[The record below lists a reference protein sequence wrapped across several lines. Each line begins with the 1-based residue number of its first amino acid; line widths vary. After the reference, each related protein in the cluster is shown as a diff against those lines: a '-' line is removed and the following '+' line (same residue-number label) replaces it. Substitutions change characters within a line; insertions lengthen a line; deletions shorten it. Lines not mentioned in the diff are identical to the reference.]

1 VLAQRNDSASKSPVS
16 EAQLCFPGHQEF
28 FFAFLQAVDSYSFG
42 VHLRNRTIS
51 VMLELGANHSAT
63 ICDIEKRLMNL
74 QIFARFLGYLVF
86 SPNWDDGAGM
96 DPTSSNIV
104 KPALAGDALEQL
116 DSLGLCVD
124 KSLNDAWR
132 EGYLVEVIPWV
143 TELLKMAKWDNFSQ
157 SSRKQRLLL
166 GQLRCIQEQLNSPR
180 QTATSRMFK
189 PTRQVLCFYL
199 ETLFHETVGFSKLTS
214 LPTVVLGDSWLSEN
228 ETSEEETRL
237 DQAALGFSSVILFAS
252 SPHVEDLH
260 SLIMRLSTSSSN
272 GGKSPGKT
280 KKLRPSIVSSG
291 ISSTDMASV
300 FQEPPTDSGAR
311 MSIFTDW
318 RSPSKHHITRS
329 GLSSEASNK
338 TLSIQAKLVD
348 AFFHQHRDLK
358 DICEFTVSR
367 VLKNASNQL
376 ALECIKPVFEECG
389 ITGASFT
396 EESLQ
401 EAQQN
406 VLNTSSRFL
415 RSQLENSVRRS
426 VELLGP
432 AGLSPK
438 LVDVAASLAVARGMQ
453 DGIPIIDAL
462 ITTECA
468 MLLDTLVRAQK
479 KQRAVKN
486 SQGGQKVSG
495 ASDHPYFQEVINAIA
510 DVLELMPIQNDAEVK
525 LKSLQ
530 YFESSVNA
538 WKASEA
544 DNNKISP
551 ESNLHVFFQLLLR
564 LDQGAPRFI
573 DWCLAQDDSGVCWSF
588 LAPYLRAVVVL
599 AQHTKHGMKCL
610 TNVTRRTDEFLRR
623 LIECGSKDESLESL
637 LMAMV
642 GLSLVSPL
650 QLRSCLELQ
659 TFGAFL
665 KTSSAHV
672 FSGR

>member
-1 VLAQRNDSASKSPVS
+1 LKSPVA

-28 FFAFLQAVDSYSFG
+28 FFAFLQAVDNYSFG
-42 VHLRNRTIS
+42 VHLRNRTIG

-63 ICDIEKRLMNL
+63 TCDIEKRLMNL

-86 SPNWDDGAGM
+86 SPNWDDGADM
-96 DPTSSNIV
+96 DPTSRNII
-104 KPALAGDALEQL
+104 KPTQAADALEQL
-116 DSLGLCVD
+116 DSLGLSVD
-124 KSLNDAWR
+124 KALHDAWR
-132 EGYLVEVIPWV
+132 EGHLVEVIPWV

-157 SSRKQRLLL
+157 SSRKYRLLL
-166 GQLRCIQEQLNSPR
+166 GQLRCIQEQLSSPR
-180 QTATSRMFK
+180 QTATTRMFK

-214 LPTVVLGDSWLSEN
+214 LPKVVLGESWSSEN
-228 ETSEEETRL
+228 EMSEEETRL
-237 DQAALGFSSVILFAS
+237 DQAALGFSNVILFAS

-272 GGKSPGKT
+272 GGKSPGKP

-300 FQEPPTDSGAR
+300 FQESPTDSGAT

-318 RSPSKHHITRS
+318 RRPSKNHNTRP

-367 VLKNASNQL
+367 VLRNASNEL
-376 ALECIKPVFEECG
+376 ALKCIKPVFDECG
-389 ITGASFT
+389 IIGASFT
-396 EESLQ
+396 EECLQ
-401 EAQQN
+401 DAQQKA
-406 VLNTSSRFL
+406 LSASSRFL
-415 RSQLENSVRRS
+415 RSQLENSARRS

-468 MLLDTLVRAQK
+468 MLRDTLVRAQK
-479 KQRAVKN
+479 KQRAGKN
-486 SQGGQKVSG
+486 SQGSQKGSG
-495 ASDHPYFQEVINAIA
+495 ASDQPYFQELINAIA
-510 DVLELMPIQNDAEVK
+510 SVLDLMPAQNDDELR

-530 YFESSVNA
+530 YLESSVNT

-544 DNNKISP
+544 DNNKIPP
-551 ESNLHVFFQLLLR
+551 ESNLHAFFQLLLR
-564 LDQGAPRFI
+564 LDQGAPCFI
-573 DWCLAQDDSGVCWSF
+573 NWCLAQDDAGVCWSF
-588 LAPYLRAVVVL
+588 LAPYLRVVVVL

-610 TNVTRRTDEFLRR
+610 TNVISTKDAFLRR
-623 LIECGSKDESLESL
+623 LIECGYKDESLQSL

-642 GLSLVSPL
+642 ELSLVSPH
-650 QLRSCLELQ
+650 QLRTCLELK

-665 KTSSAHV
+665 KMKAAHV
-672 FSGR
+672 VSGR